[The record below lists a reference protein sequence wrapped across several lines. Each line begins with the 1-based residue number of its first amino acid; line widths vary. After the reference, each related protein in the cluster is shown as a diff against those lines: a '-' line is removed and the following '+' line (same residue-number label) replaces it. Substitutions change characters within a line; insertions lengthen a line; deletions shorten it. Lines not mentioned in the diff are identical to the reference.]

1 MHVDFKRRTKEINH
15 VMTQI
20 YQDREIRKNKIL
32 EEYIIFYLNKYIRIY
47 IYILIFLNSDNGKRI
62 KSCLE

>member
-1 MHVDFKRRTKEINH
+1 
-15 VMTQI
+15 MTQI